1 MKTINGSCSG
11 QLPEEGAPFFTDF
24 ENWYAI
30 QTMSGCEKRLVTTL
44 QVLLKRIQL
53 YLPARKV
60 IHQIKGEQNIIE
72 LPLFPGYLF
81 VYKSI
86 SESLDALEK
95 ANSMIAFNPVMANG
109 KYLEANKNEMRF
121 LFEVTGGDGVI
132 ELSKGIVM
140 ENEEVLIIEGPL
152 KQLKGKILFID
163 KRKNKAKVRIKFMNR
178 LLDVSLGLEILSRPL
193 PKAQ

>member
-11 QLPEEGAPFFTDF
+11 QLPEEDAPFFTDF

-72 LPLFPGYLF
+72 LPLFPGYIF

-140 ENEEVLIIEGPL
+140 ENEEVLILEGPL

-178 LLDVSLGLEILSRPL
+178 LLDVSLGLEILSRPSS
-193 PKAQ
+193 